1 MGLRLG
7 GGLLLLG
14 LSVGLVLVLEFEI
27 WLGLKFWKVG
37 HSSRRRKKKT
47 LHLLLTLDDVV
58 YLLHEFLINRRVC
71 LTILLRILHL
81 FF

>member
-47 LHLLLTLDDVV
+47 KKKADNQTTSA
-58 YLLHEFLINRRVC
+58 N
-71 LTILLRILHL
+71 
-81 FF
+81 